1 MTNTG
6 ELLRNYQSAIKGS
19 DRLPADVEPV
29 VLGLAGEVGSILAT
43 AKKLVRE
50 KASYLDFRENLKE
63 EFGDTLWY
71 LSALCQRVNIALENV
86 LLPRDLGP
94 IDKNRSLLDLH
105 SACAEA
111 VSGPSSK
118 EALKL
123 FGQRYCNA
131 LRVFGFSIDEI
142 AEVNAKK
149 VRGAFLPLQVDAL
162 PEFDRGCEPDEQLP
176 NEFRFHVVQRASGKA
191 HMSLN
196 GVFVGDP
203 LLDNVAQPDGYR
215 FHDVFHLANAAV
227 LHWSPVI
234 RALLKRKR
242 KSNSE
247 VDNTQDSGRA
257 IVVEEGLATW
267 LFQRAGP
274 LGYFENIDSVPYG
287 ILKTIQE
294 FVVPYEVAACPP
306 SAWERAI
313 LQGYRAFRELRR
325 KERGFLVGS
334 RIARTIEFVEE

>member
-1 MTNTG
+1 MSNTTK
-6 ELLRNYQSAIKGS
+6 LLRSYQSAIEGS
-19 DRLPADVEPV
+19 DRLPIEVEPV
-29 VLGLAGEVGSILAT
+29 ALGLAGEVGSILAA

-50 KASYLDFRENLKE
+50 KTSYLNFREDLKE

-71 LSALCQRVNIALENV
+71 LSALCYRVNISPEDV
-86 LLPRDLGP
+86 LLQRDLGSV
-94 IDKNRSLLDLH
+94 DKNRSLLELH

-111 VSGPSSK
+111 VSNPTSR
-118 EALKL
+118 EALIY
-123 FGQRYCNA
+123 FGKRYCVA
-131 LRVFGFSIDEI
+131 LGAFGFSIDEI
-142 AEVNAKK
+142 AEANAKK
-149 VRGAFLPLQVDAL
+149 VRGAFLPLELGAL
-162 PEFDRGCEPDEQLP
+162 PEFDRDCEPDEQLP
-176 NEFRFHVVQRASGKA
+176 DQFRFHVVQRASGKA

-227 LHWSPVI
+227 LHWSPVV

-242 KSNSE
+242 KSNPK

-294 FVVPYEVAACPP
+294 FVAPYEVSACPP

-313 LQGYRAFRELRR
+313 LQGYRAFRELRS

-334 RIARTIEFVEE
+334 RIARTIEFVGE